1 MVKYKGI
8 IMTEVLRLKKRKI
21 ALLLSAIVFV
31 TVAVLSFGTAF
42 AFDTDKDPLITLS
55 YLNEVAFPE
64 FKKDILRTI
73 GLLPPEVELE
83 IVPEPEPVQQPEFA
97 GSSTAVYTLLELS
110 RGQTVTADSICEF
123 IVRPG
128 SIVTA
133 VSPFPAQGI
142 ADITNGIEVLN
153 DEEISINAYCLI
165 PRGSDGRGIS
175 VQSDKAY
182 IMIRGEY
189 SIG

>member
-1 MVKYKGI
+1 M
-8 IMTEVLRLKKRKI
+8 KKRRI
-21 ALLLSAIVFV
+21 ALLLSTVVFV
-31 TVAVLSFGTAF
+31 LIAVFSFTAVF

-55 YLNEVAFPE
+55 YLNEVALPSL
-64 FKKDILRTI
+64 KKDILKTV
-73 GLLPPEVELE
+73 GLLPPDPEDEPAMEEPPVEV
-83 IVPEPEPVQQPEFA
+83 A
-97 GSSTAVYTLLELS
+97 DSSTAVYTLLELN
-110 RGQTVTADSICEF
+110 RGQTVMADSICEF

-153 DEEISINAYCLI
+153 DEEIAINAYCLI

-189 SIG
+189 TIG